1 MIIGTAALIQLG
13 TGVLMDSRYDREV
26 LRFYPWAVL
35 YPLIYWIQMSVITVI
50 ATPAGWFKS
59 HGPGTWR
66 TPRTAD

>member
-1 MIIGTAALIQLG
+1 
-13 TGVLMDSRYDREV
+13 
-26 LRFYPWAVL
+26 VL